1 MPGKRS
7 KNTGYI
13 DLTRD
18 EYNIVTAQKVVESYW
33 FRDPKGWWQWPDG
46 VGPHPTLG
54 VEVPYL
60 HYPGIREAMI
70 AAGVDEPYLPAGDWL
85 LAEYVHESQMP
96 RCTPTAINGFIEL
109 YLGAHSTLFGHQ
121 LGMYYSPQRYNLV
134 IGGRGGGK
142 CLVGNTRIAMADAT
156 EKPIAEVQIGDRV
169 VTVNVATLRPRH
181 AEVAMVMK
189 QPAKP
194 LRHIITHSGRNVRCS
209 FDHPILTPAGW
220 VQAWKIQPGAQ
231 VAELCADGRKVRW
244 IAVVANEAQPPEPL
258 WDLTVE
264 NDHNFV
270 ADGIVVHNTV
280 PAALV
285 MMTWT
290 ALHPGEPWLHV
301 ALSLDQAKKAY
312 QVILDL
318 AGRRHYRSDG
328 TLTPRT
334 FAEVFIQDRR
344 EFPQPDIYFRPW
356 DEHDGGEVAGKQM
369 AGNVIMFRPLGDEDL
384 ERLRSTEAGNASGD
398 EILREIPDEKTI
410 RHVRGCLR
418 GLNPWLLAHLPEKRR
433 QRIGQLQQLIGIA
446 NVQNDKATIA
456 ACEAELGDMGVA
468 RPKRFFGIGNSGEP
482 EWVWEV
488 MDLAEDDPHY
498 AWFIQVSMYDNIRLS
513 PDDRAA
519 LEEAWGTDPESRQV
533 ELLGRRPLG
542 LGTEIDPELLT
553 SAVRHDLGGQ
563 VVQEH
568 RAYGAVHYAKP
579 PTQGHYHIIA
589 GDPGKGRLPNRNAW
603 CVMALDITA
612 SPAEIV
618 FFQMGNLGA
627 RSKTYKPYLDAY
639 RHAVKAY
646 PVVSPADVIYD
657 NGGQQSGMHEVI
669 LEDLK
674 QDAGGEAIYGNP
686 YDLSNSMKYTAA
698 NWLIDLLRKRALV
711 MPELRI
717 LIRQVSN
724 WTLPDKK
731 LAQDAAMAL
740 FMIVYRT
747 YYILS
752 DRSMGYGIDQRTPD
766 FPMDGDGHAAW
777 DYPEDIEVLHD
788 VEEASYA

>member
-1 MPGKRS
+1 
-7 KNTGYI
+7 
-13 DLTRD
+13 
-18 EYNIVTAQKVVESYW
+18 
-33 FRDPKGWWQWPDG
+33 
-46 VGPHPTLG
+46 
-54 VEVPYL
+54 
-60 HYPGIREAMI
+60 
-70 AAGVDEPYLPAGDWL
+70 
-85 LAEYVHESQMP
+85 
-96 RCTPTAINGFIEL
+96 
-109 YLGAHSTLFGHQ
+109 
-121 LGMYYSPQRYNLV
+121 
-134 IGGRGGGK
+134 
-142 CLVGNTRIAMADAT
+142 
-156 EKPIAEVQIGDRV
+156 
-169 VTVNVATLRPRH
+169 
-181 AEVAMVMK
+181 
-189 QPAKP
+189 
-194 LRHIITHSGRNVRCS
+194 
-209 FDHPILTPAGW
+209 
-220 VQAWKIQPGAQ
+220 VQAWKIEPGAQ
-231 VAELCADGRKVRW
+231 VAELCACGHKVRW
-244 IAVVANEAQPPEPL
+244 IEVATIEVQPPELL

-264 NDHNFV
+264 DDHNFV

-280 PAALV
+280 PSAI
-285 MMTWT
+285 MMMIWT

-398 EILREIPDEKTI
+398 EVLREIADEKTI

-418 GLNPWLLAHLPEKRR
+418 GLNPWLLAHLPNDRR
-433 QRIGQLQQLIGIA
+433 QRIGQLQQLIGVA
-446 NVQNDKATIA
+446 NVRNDKAAIA
-456 ACEAELGDMGVA
+456 ACEAELANMGVA
-468 RPKRFFGIGNSGEP
+468 RPKRFFGVGNAGEP

-488 MDLAEDDPHY
+488 MDLTEDDPHY

-519 LEEAWGTDPESRQV
+519 LEEAWGTDPETRQV

-579 PTQGHYHIIA
+579 PVPGHYHIIA

-603 CVMALDITA
+603 CVMAMDITA
-612 SPAEIV
+612 HPAEIV

-639 RHAVKAY
+639 RHAVKTYA
-646 PVVSPADVIYD
+646 VVSPADVIYD

-669 LEDLK
+669 LEELK
-674 QDAGGEAIYGNP
+674 QDAGGETIYGNP
-686 YDLSNSMKYTAA
+686 QDLTNSMKYTAA
-698 NWLIDLLRKRALV
+698 NWLIDLLRKGALV

-740 FMIVYRT
+740 FMIVYRA

-752 DRSMGYGIDQRTPD
+752 DRSMGYGVEQQTPEH
-766 FPMDGDGHAAW
+766 PMDGDGHAAW
-777 DYPEDIEVLHD
+777 DYPADMDVLHEI
-788 VEEASYA
+788 EEASYA

>member
-7 KNTGYI
+7 KNAGYI

-18 EYNIVTAQKVVESYW
+18 EWNIVTAQKVVEGFW
-33 FRDPKGWWQWPDG
+33 FRDPKGWWQGPDG

-96 RCTPTAINGFIEL
+96 RCTPTAVNGFIEL
-109 YLGAHSTLFGHQ
+109 YLGANYTLFGHQ

-134 IGGRGGGK
+134 VGGRG
-142 CLVGNTRIAMADAT
+142 A
-156 EKPIAEVQIGDRV
+156 
-169 VTVNVATLRPRH
+169 
-181 AEVAMVMK
+181 
-189 QPAKP
+189 AK
-194 LRHIITHSGRNVRCS
+194 T
-209 FDHPILTPAGW
+209 T
-220 VQAWKIQPGAQ
+220 
-231 VAELCADGRKVRW
+231 
-244 IAVVANEAQPPEPL
+244 
-258 WDLTVE
+258 
-264 NDHNFV
+264 
-270 ADGIVVHNTV
+270 

-285 MMTWT
+285 MMIWT

-418 GLNPWLLAHLPEKRR
+418 GLNPWLLAHLPDQRR

-446 NVQNDKATIA
+446 NVQNDKATIER
-456 ACEAELGDMGVA
+456 CEAELGDMGVA

-579 PTQGHYHIIA
+579 PTAGHYHIIA

-603 CVMALDITA
+603 CVMTLDITA

-639 RHAVKAY
+639 RHAVKTY

-669 LEDLK
+669 LEELK
-674 QDAGGEAIYGNP
+674 QDAGGETIYGNP

-698 NWLIDLLRKRALV
+698 NWLIDLLRKGALV

-717 LIRQVSN
+717 LVRQVSN

-740 FMIVYRT
+740 FMIVYRAHR
-747 YYILS
+747 ILS
-752 DRSMGYGIDQRTPD
+752 DRGMGYGVEQQAPD

-788 VEEASYA
+788 IEEAYA

>member
-7 KNTGYI
+7 KNAGYI

-18 EYNIVTAQKVVESYW
+18 EWNIVTAQKVVEGYW
-33 FRDPKGWWQWPDG
+33 FRDPKGWWQGPDG

-60 HYPGIREAMI
+60 HYPGIRDAMI
-70 AAGVDEPYLPAGDWL
+70 SAGVDEPYLPAGDWL

-109 YLGAHSTLFGHQ
+109 YFGAHYTLFGHQ
-121 LGMYYSPQRYNLV
+121 LAMYYSPQRYNIV
-134 IGGRGGGK
+134 VGGRAAGK
-142 CLVGNTRIAMADAT
+142 
-156 EKPIAEVQIGDRV
+156 
-169 VTVNVATLRPRH
+169 
-181 AEVAMVMK
+181 
-189 QPAKP
+189 
-194 LRHIITHSGRNVRCS
+194 
-209 FDHPILTPAGW
+209 
-220 VQAWKIQPGAQ
+220 
-231 VAELCADGRKVRW
+231 
-244 IAVVANEAQPPEPL
+244 
-258 WDLTVE
+258 
-264 NDHNFV
+264 
-270 ADGIVVHNTV
+270 TV
-280 PAALV
+280 PLAIV
-285 MMTWT
+285 MLIWS

-312 QVILDL
+312 QSALDL
-318 AGRRHYRSDG
+318 AGHKHYRHDG

-384 ERLRSTEAGNASGD
+384 ERLRSTEAANASGD
-398 EILREIPDEKTI
+398 EVLREIADEKTI

-418 GLNPWLLAHLPEKRR
+418 GLNPWLLAHLPNDRR
-433 QRIGQLQQLIGIA
+433 QRISQLQQLIGIA
-446 NVQNDKATIA
+446 NVRNDKAAIS
-456 ACEAELGDMGVA
+456 ACEAELANMGVA
-468 RPKRFFGIGNSGEP
+468 RAKRFFGVGNAGEP

-488 MDLAEDDPHY
+488 MDLTEDDPHY
-498 AWFIQVSMYDNIRLS
+498 GWFIQVTPYDNIRLS
-513 PDDRAA
+513 PEDRQA
-519 LEEAWGTDPESRQV
+519 LEEAWGTDPETRQV

-542 LGTEIDPELLT
+542 LGTEIDPDLLT

-568 RAYGAVHYAKP
+568 RAYGAVHYAKS
-579 PTQGHYHIIA
+579 PTPGHYHIIA

-639 RHAVKAY
+639 RHVVRTY

-674 QDAGGEAIYGNP
+674 QDAGGEAIYGSP

-698 NWLIDLLRKRALV
+698 NWLIDLLRKGALV

-740 FMIVYRT
+740 FMIVRRA

-752 DRSMGYGIDQRTPD
+752 DRSMGYGVEQQTPEH
-766 FPMDGDGHAAW
+766 PMDGDGHAAW

-788 VEEASYA
+788 IEEAAYA

>member
-18 EYNIVTAQKVVESYW
+18 EWNIVTAQKVVEGYW
-33 FRDPKGWWQWPDG
+33 FRDPKGWWQGPDG

-60 HYPGIREAMI
+60 HYPGIRDAMV

-109 YLGAHSTLFGHQ
+109 YFGAHYTLFGHQ
-121 LGMYYSPQRYNLV
+121 LAMYYSPQRYNIV
-134 IGGRGGGK
+134 VGGRASGK
-142 CLVGNTRIAMADAT
+142 
-156 EKPIAEVQIGDRV
+156 
-169 VTVNVATLRPRH
+169 
-181 AEVAMVMK
+181 
-189 QPAKP
+189 
-194 LRHIITHSGRNVRCS
+194 
-209 FDHPILTPAGW
+209 
-220 VQAWKIQPGAQ
+220 
-231 VAELCADGRKVRW
+231 
-244 IAVVANEAQPPEPL
+244 
-258 WDLTVE
+258 
-264 NDHNFV
+264 
-270 ADGIVVHNTV
+270 TV
-280 PAALV
+280 PLAIV
-285 MMTWT
+285 MLIWT

-312 QVILDL
+312 QAALDL
-318 AGRRHYRSDG
+318 AGRKHYRHDG
-328 TLTPRT
+328 TLTPRA

-344 EFPQPDIYFRPW
+344 EFPQPDIYFKPW

-384 ERLRSTEAGNASGD
+384 ERLRSTEAANASGD
-398 EILREIPDEKTI
+398 EVLREIADEKTI

-418 GLNPWLLAHLPEKRR
+418 GLNPWLLAHLPNDRR
-433 QRIGQLQQLIGIA
+433 QRIGQLQQLIGVA
-446 NVQNDKATIA
+446 NVRNDKAAISV
-456 ACEAELGDMGVA
+456 CEAELANMGVA
-468 RPKRFFGIGNSGEP
+468 RAKRFFGVGNAGEP

-488 MDLAEDDPHY
+488 MDLTEDDPHY
-498 AWFIQVSMYDNIRLS
+498 GWFIQVTPYDNIRLS
-513 PDDRAA
+513 PEDRQA
-519 LEEAWGTDPESRQV
+519 LEEAWGTDPETRQV

-542 LGTEIDPELLT
+542 LGTEIDPDLLT

-579 PTQGHYHIIA
+579 PTAGHYHIIA

-639 RHAVKAY
+639 RHAVKTY

-669 LEDLK
+669 LEELR

-698 NWLIDLLRKRALV
+698 NWLIDLLRKGTLV

-717 LIRQVSN
+717 LVRQVSN

-740 FMIVYRT
+740 FMIVYRA

-752 DRSMGYGIDQRTPD
+752 DRSMGYGVEQQTPEY
-766 FPMDGDGHAAW
+766 PMDGDGHAAW
-777 DYPEDIEVLHD
+777 DYPEDIKVLHD
-788 VEEASYA
+788 IEEAYA

>member
-7 KNTGYI
+7 KNAGYI

-18 EYNIVTAQKVVESYW
+18 EWNIVTAQKVVEGYW
-33 FRDPKGWWQWPDG
+33 FRDPRGWWQGPDG

-60 HYPGIREAMI
+60 HYPGIRDAMI

-96 RCTPTAINGFIEL
+96 RCTPTAINGFIEM

-134 IGGRGGGK
+134 VGGRGAGK
-142 CLVGNTRIAMADAT
+142 CLVGDTLITMADAT

-169 VTVNVATLRPRH
+169 VTVDVATLKPRR
-181 AEVAMVMK
+181 ARVAMVMR

-194 LRHIITHSGRNVRCS
+194 LRHIVTHSGRNLRCS

-220 VQAWKIQPGAQ
+220 VQAWKIEPDTQ
-231 VAELCADGRKVRW
+231 VAELCAGGRNVRW
-244 IAVVANEAQPPEPL
+244 VAVVANEAQPAEPL

-264 NDHNFV
+264 DDHNFV

-280 PAALV
+280 PSAI
-285 MMTWT
+285 MMMIWT

-418 GLNPWLLAHLPEKRR
+418 GLNPWLLAHLPDQRR

-446 NVQNDKATIA
+446 NVQNDKATIER
-456 ACEAELGDMGVA
+456 CEAELGDMGVA

-488 MDLAEDDPHY
+488 MDLAEDDPRY

-579 PTQGHYHIIA
+579 PTSGHYHIIA

-639 RHAVKAY
+639 RHAVKTY

-669 LEDLK
+669 LEELR
-674 QDAGGEAIYGNP
+674 QDAGGETIYGNP
-686 YDLSNSMKYTAA
+686 YDLSNSMKYKAA
-698 NWLIDLLRKRALV
+698 NWLIDLLRKGALV

-731 LAQDAAMAL
+731 LAQDAAMTL
-740 FMIVYRT
+740 FMLVNRA
-747 YYILS
+747 YYIIS
-752 DRSMGYGIDQRTPD
+752 DRGMGYGVEQQAPD

-788 VEEASYA
+788 IEEVTYA